1 MKALVNFIEIPLTP
15 SVIKKMQ
22 YFKNKYNLWSI
33 PARNSIAAQ
42 VRGPDRTI
50 GKLLLL
56 SATLLV
62 FSWFV
67 PVMTVSRLVF
77 LEDAI
82 SIFDGL
88 VTLALHRELFLLTIV
103 FIFSILFPTLK
114 LILAYLLWC
123 RADISDANF
132 ATRLSRIQSLGK
144 WSMTDV
150 FLVAI
155 IVASVKV
162 SFISDVHLHWGL
174 YTFSASILLSM
185 LALARLTILAHRLQ
199 TNA

>member
-1 MKALVNFIEIPLTP
+1 
-15 SVIKKMQ
+15 MQ

-42 VRGPDRTI
+42 VQGPDRTI

-56 SATLLV
+56 SATLLI

-77 LEDAI
+77 LEEEI
-82 SIFDGL
+82 SIFYGL
-88 VTLALHRELFLLTIV
+88 VTLALHGELFLLTIV
-103 FIFSILFPTLK
+103 FVFSVFFPTLK

-132 ATRLSRIQSLGK
+132 AIRLSRIQSLGK

-162 SFISDVHLHWGL
+162 SFINDVHLHWGL
-174 YTFSASILLSM
+174 YTFSASILLSI
-185 LALARLTILAHRLQ
+185 LALARLTTLAHRLH